1 MDSKEPERFSWIDDP
16 SIVVR
21 HYGSIAV
28 YNEARSVAWLLR
40 QICQKRLSDTE
51 AEPDLSGRPVWAQWN
66 LLVFAKHRLGIFGLG
81 PGDDQQESCLNL
93 QKGGS

>member
-1 MDSKEPERFSWIDDP
+1 MDSKEPEGFSWIDNP

-40 QICQKRLSDTE
+40 QTCQKRHSDTKTDS
-51 AEPDLSGRPVWAQWN
+51 DLSGRPVWAQWN

-81 PGDDQQESCLNL
+81 PGDDQQESCSESS
-93 QKGGS
+93 KG

>member
-1 MDSKEPERFSWIDDP
+1 MDSKEPEGFSWIDNP

-40 QICQKRLSDTE
+40 QKKLE
-51 AEPDLSGRPVWAQWN
+51 EL
-66 LLVFAKHRLGIFGLG
+66 
-81 PGDDQQESCLNL
+81 
-93 QKGGS
+93 